1 MEVGNGI
8 VPSRQGRG
16 YATEAVAAMVA
27 VAWADPVVEAVV
39 ATTAPGNQPSQRV
52 LGKAGFRLVAG
63 ADDEDGELRYR
74 LPRPGG
80 SGDRLGGWP
89 GQG

>member
-1 MEVGNGI
+1 VELGYGI

-39 ATTAPGNQPSQRV
+39 ATTGTGNAASRRV
-52 LGKAGFRLVAG
+52 LEKAGFQLMAT
-63 ADDEDGELRYR
+63 EEELRFR
-74 LPRPGG
+74 LPRP
-80 SGDRLGGWP
+80 R
-89 GQG
+89 